1 MMPIYWMR
9 RKWESVLTAD
19 KRDIMMPQGLYF
31 LVVDNTLL
39 CSAASEEKLS
49 VHYKISEKY

>member
-1 MMPIYWMR
+1 
-9 RKWESVLTAD
+9 
-19 KRDIMMPQGLYF
+19 MPQGLYF